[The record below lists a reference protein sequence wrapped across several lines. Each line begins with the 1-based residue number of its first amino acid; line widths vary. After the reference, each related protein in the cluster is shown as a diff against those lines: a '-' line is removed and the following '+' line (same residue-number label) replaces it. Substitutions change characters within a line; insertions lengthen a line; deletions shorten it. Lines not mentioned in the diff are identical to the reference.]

1 MTDHVVIFDPDHV
14 RAANGRP
21 RFTVAIEA
29 RDRPGPAYKAGVGAG
44 ETVWIRMGPLMV
56 AKASVQI
63 AWHGEYAMLKEIR
76 NRTKGTELFDQD
88 GFWAGKPRVGYA
100 VVAKL
105 ENARWLPEAQ
115 LGGPRTYGYEWVV
128 LENEKKEDTW
138 LDLRPPE
145 SRDHGVVQRLRQLK
159 AEG

>member
-1 MTDHVVIFDPDHV
+1 MDHVVIFDPDHV
-14 RAANGRP
+14 RSRAGRP
-21 RFTVAIEA
+21 RFTVAVEA
-29 RDRPGPAYKAGVGAG
+29 RDRPGPAYKAGVGSG
-44 ETVWIRMGPLMV
+44 EVVWIRMGPLVV
-56 AKASVQI
+56 AKATVDI

-88 GFWAGKPRVGYA
+88 GYWQGKAKIGYA

-105 ENARWLPEAQ
+105 RDARWLPEPQ
-115 LGGPRTYGYEWVV
+115 LGGPRTYAYDWVV

-138 LDLRPPE
+138 LDLKPPE
-145 SRDHGVVQRLRQLK
+145 SKDAGLVRRLNELK